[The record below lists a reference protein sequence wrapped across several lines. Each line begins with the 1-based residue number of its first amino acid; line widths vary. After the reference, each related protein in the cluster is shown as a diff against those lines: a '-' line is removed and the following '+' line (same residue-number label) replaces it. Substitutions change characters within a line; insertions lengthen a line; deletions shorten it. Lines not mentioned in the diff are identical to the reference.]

1 MIFLSSQCSV
11 FSKQYLLLLKNHS
24 IKLIFLLFILCSQFS
39 FGQFNIP
46 DIPLKS
52 NGQQTSVY
60 DYVGLLQS
68 GQKQAL
74 ENKLLKYSDTTS
86 TQIVVAII
94 ASTNGEY
101 INYLGT
107 QWAQKWGIGD
117 KDKDNGIFILLAR
130 DDRKI
135 GISTGY
141 GTEHLMTDAMSRR
154 IIERDIIP
162 YFKRNDYYGGLN
174 KGADSIFEVMQGE
187 YQGTRQSDGGEFP
200 FGIFLF
206 LFIVFIIILISI
218 SKNRHGGNNGTDS
231 FGGGRNTTR
240 DVLEAIILS
249 NSGRG
254 GYRSGSGG
262 FGGGF
267 GGGSSGGGSSG
278 GGGFG
283 GGFGGGGFGGGG
295 ASGGW

>member
-1 MIFLSSQCSV
+1 MIMST
-11 FSKQYLLLLKNHS
+11 
-24 IKLIFLLFILCSQFS
+24 QFS
-39 FGQFNIP
+39 FAQFKIP
-46 DIPLKS
+46 QKPDKDNS
-52 NGQQTSVY
+52 GQTSVY
-60 DYVGLLQS
+60 DYYKLLQS
-68 GQKQAL
+68 GQKKAL
-74 ENKLLKYSDTTS
+74 ENKLIKYSDTTS

-94 ASTNGEY
+94 PSTNGEY
-101 INYLGT
+101 INYLAA

-117 KDKDNGIFILLAR
+117 KDKDNGVFILLAR

-141 GTEHLMTDAMSRR
+141 GTEHLLTDAISRR

-162 YFKRNDYYGGLN
+162 YFKRDNYYGGLN
-174 KGADSIFEVMQGE
+174 KGADSIFKVMQGE

-200 FGIFLF
+200 FGVILFLF
-206 LFIVFIIILISI
+206 LVFIIILISI
-218 SKNRHGGNNGTDS
+218 SKNRRGGNGGNRVDS
-231 FGGGRNTTR
+231 RNTTR
-240 DVLEAIILS
+240 DILEAIILS

-267 GGGSSGGGSSG
+267 GGGSSGGG
-278 GGGFG
+278 GFG